1 MNSESFRGQP
11 LLFHA
16 PPPAPAF
23 TFIYCAVNVNAP
35 ADRFQFHED
44 SSELADVL
52 FRLLHQFIIVCV
64 GVRLP
69 FADGR
74 PAGGRRVCVRVVVV
88 INFLLFCPTF
98 SAVLSIRSYHSI

>member
-1 MNSESFRGQP
+1 MKMVPNSPMFYSVF
-11 LLFHA
+11 
-16 PPPAPAF
+16 
-23 TFIYCAVNVNAP
+23 
-35 ADRFQFHED
+35 
-44 SSELADVL
+44 
-52 FRLLHQFIIVCV
+52 FIIVCV

>member
-52 FRLLHQFIIVCV
+52 FRLLHHRVCWRSFAV
-64 GVRLP
+64 CRWVAGSRRQAGVR
-69 FADGR
+69 ACRGR
-74 PAGGRRVCVRVVVV
+74 
-88 INFLLFCPTF
+88 
-98 SAVLSIRSYHSI
+98 H

>member
-1 MNSESFRGQP
+1 MNSESFHGQP
-11 LLFHA
+11 LPFHA

-52 FRLLHQFIIVCV
+52 FRLLHHRVRLRSFAVCRWAAGRRQA
-64 GVRLP
+64 GVR
-69 FADGR
+69 ACRGR
-74 PAGGRRVCVRVVVV
+74 
-88 INFLLFCPTF
+88 
-98 SAVLSIRSYHSI
+98 H